1 MVHILLPF
9 LARKFKH
16 GQLYWWAT
24 KRIELSDFHQL
35 WRGRTTFP
43 FLSSGECQAKTL
55 FSSFL
60 LFKLK
65 KSRWKRNIFAHSKN
79 YMRFYL
85 RNPIW
90 PNLWHNV
97 WKSQNKVSFN
107 IASVASYIFIMS
119 GQKPIKNFETGHFG
133 VFLKTWSFWSTNI
146 TRQVNFNRTKIGGKG
161 QKFKWDILVIFKHCA
176 MGLSSSF
183 SSHFSWLSKWQLF
196 EILVLFPLWL
206 KKFRRFL
213 ELGCFYVIHLG
224 FKTPRVSASH
234 WLKSFKSW
242 QVILSLAHFV
252 KSRIPL

>member
-1 MVHILLPF
+1 MGNSIGEQPRELNCPIFINYGEV
-9 LARKFKH
+9 
-16 GQLYWWAT
+16 GQL
-24 KRIELSDFHQL
+24 
-35 WRGRTTFP
+35 
-43 FLSSGECQAKTL
+43 FLSSPPANARQKLC
-55 FSSFL
+55 FL
-60 LFKLK
+60 LFYFSSSRKVDFCTLK
-65 KSRWKRNIFAHSKN
+65 KLHEVLFEKSYLTYGIMFENPRIKSHST
-79 YMRFYL
+79 
-85 RNPIW
+85 
-90 PNLWHNV
+90 
-97 WKSQNKVSFN
+97 
-107 IASVASYIFIMS
+107 FILAC
-119 GQKPIKNFETGHFG
+119 
-133 VFLKTWSFWSTNI
+133 FLKTWSFWSTNV

-176 MGLSSSF
+176 MGFSSSF

>member
-1 MVHILLPF
+1 MGNSIGEQPRELNCPIFINYGEV
-9 LARKFKH
+9 
-16 GQLYWWAT
+16 GQL
-24 KRIELSDFHQL
+24 
-35 WRGRTTFP
+35 
-43 FLSSGECQAKTL
+43 FLSSPPANARQKLC
-55 FSSFL
+55 FL
-60 LFKLK
+60 LFYFSS
-65 KSRWKRNIFAHSKN
+65 SRKVDEKEIFLHTQKITWGFIWEI
-79 YMRFYL
+79 RFD
-85 RNPIW
+85 
-90 PNLWHNV
+90 LWHNV

-119 GQKPIKNFETGHFG
+119 GQKSIKNFETGHFG
-133 VFLKTWSFWSTNI
+133 VFLKTWSFWSTNV

-176 MGLSSSF
+176 MGFSSSF